1 MTFRSQRN
9 WDNALAAES
18 VNRFLE
24 RGVGVTVVAM
34 QHIRRMRGGAQGHLM
49 RCSDNCFYV
58 VKFFNNPQHERVLAN
73 ELLATRLA
81 EHAGLPVPATAVVEV
96 DERFIKHTPELH
108 IQLAHTSIRCQQ
120 GLHFGSQYVVNP
132 LEGQVFDYLP
142 MTMLDRVRNLE
153 TFAGMLVVD
162 KWTGN
167 VDGRQAAFWRKSGG
181 RKYTA
186 SFIDQGYCF
195 NAGEWT
201 FPDNPLRGVYATNE
215 VYAGV
220 KGWESFEPWLS
231 RIENMSEEI
240 VWRLVAEI
248 PPVWYGGE
256 WGPLENLVKH
266 LISRR
271 GLVRDLIGAFRDSV
285 RNPFPEW
292 NRRGKEANRS
302 VGERLSV

>member
-1 MTFRSQRN
+1 VIV
-9 WDNALAAES
+9 AAI
-18 VNRFLE
+18 
-24 RGVGVTVVAM
+24 

-58 VKFFNNPQHERVLAN
+58 VKFCNNPQHRRVLAN

-81 EHAGLPVPATAVVEV
+81 EQAGLPVPTTAVVEV
-96 DERFIKHTPELH
+96 DERLVKHTPELY
-108 IQLAHTSIRCQQ
+108 IQLAHTNVRCQP
-120 GLHFGSQYVVNP
+120 GLHFGSRYVVNP

-167 VDGRQAAFWRKSGG
+167 VDGRQAAFWRKSGE

-201 FPDNPLRGVYATNE
+201 FPDHPLRGVYARNE
-215 VYAGV
+215 VYVGV
-220 KGWESFEPWLS
+220 RGWESFEPWLS
-231 RIENMSEEI
+231 RIENMEEQI
-240 VWRLVAEI
+240 VWEMAKEI
-248 PPVWYGGE
+248 PPEWYDGE
-256 WGPLENLVKH
+256 WNSLENLVRH

-271 GLVRDLIGAFRDSV
+271 RVVRSLIGAFRDSV

-292 NRRGKEANRS
+292 RHKSADANRL
-302 VGERLSV
+302 VGDRLSV